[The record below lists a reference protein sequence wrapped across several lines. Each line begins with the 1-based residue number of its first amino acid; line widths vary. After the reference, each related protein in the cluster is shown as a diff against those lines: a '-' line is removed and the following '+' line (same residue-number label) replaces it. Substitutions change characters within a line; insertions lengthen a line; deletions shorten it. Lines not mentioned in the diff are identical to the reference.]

1 MLLNNFI
8 PLLDFYRDATFVN
21 VLGDTV
27 NKTAVMAGQN
37 YQNPTTTSNMW
48 SINNHSGLASNLTYN
63 YSATS
68 QTNSYTQEKEL
79 YNWANVV
86 GRDSG
91 DLRGDSNALK
101 RNNGFVIFV
110 GTGDTEVT
118 AEDYCLDSAIELE
131 VTGAFCYHS
140 AFRKTQVGRTF
151 LNSTADAVT
160 IKEIGLY
167 MFTMNN
173 YSYAAGRSEN
183 FPLIMIGRK
192 VLTTPVTL
200 EVGDLYTFTYEI
212 DMSGITFEEAD
223 AVAAQGMH

>member
-27 NKTAVMAGQN
+27 NKTAVMAAQA
-37 YQNPTTTSNMW
+37 YADPTNTSNMW
-48 SINNHSGLASNLTYN
+48 STNNHSGLASNLTYN
-63 YSATS
+63 YSATP
-68 QTNSYTQEKEL
+68 QTNGYTKEKEL
-79 YNWANVV
+79 YNWANII
-86 GRDSG
+86 GRTG
-91 DLRGDSNALK
+91 DNTRSNNYCTNRK
-101 RNNGFVIFV
+101 NGFVIFV

-118 AEDYCLDSAIELE
+118 AEDYCLDSAVELE

-140 AFRKTQVGRTF
+140 ALRKTQVGRTF
-151 LNSTADAVT
+151 SNNTADAVT

-173 YSYAAGRSEN
+173 FNFAVGNVEN